1 MKYLSARERWFECSL
16 ECFCPKDG
24 GRAVIT
30 PLLYGPVDSSRLSSR
45 DFFQRDELLQ
55 SECDVDLVMVTA
67 QLPADAN
74 VPLGTLHYMYMYRY
88 GTRHSRQIS
97 HSEPL

>member
-1 MKYLSARERWFECSL
+1 M
-16 ECFCPKDG
+16 
-24 GRAVIT
+24 IT

-74 VPLGTLHYMYMYRY
+74 VSLGTLHYMYMYRY